1 MKRAAIVAGA
11 TFDTSLVSAVRLAE
25 RGLDVALIDGDLAM
39 AETTIQQI
47 KETGRR
53 CAAIEAD
60 LADTKSFDRALDQAR
75 SSLGIPGVLLSCISL
90 GGGSIHSDEERFAE
104 TRQNLRTLFVC
115 CRAVAGHMVRN
126 RWGRIIN
133 VAHSAVAGDDRE
145 WRDGQTVLAG
155 LTGFTRSAALELAA
169 FGITANFIAPSA
181 CAAGGPSPVRQE
193 LPNVDAASYPE
204 SVARLTEF
212 LISEQAAAITG
223 QGSYVAGH
231 HAGTE
236 LNAGSSSL
244 NRNAVGR

>member
-11 TFDTSLVSAVRLAE
+11 TLDTSLVAAVRLAE
-25 RGLDVALIDGDLAM
+25 RGLDVALIDEDLAM
-39 AETTIQQI
+39 AETTVQRI

-60 LADTKSFDRALDQAR
+60 LADTRSFDRALDQAR

-90 GGGSIHSDEERFAE
+90 GGGSGHSDEELFAE

-115 CRAVAGHMVRN
+115 CRAVAGHMVRH

-133 VAHSAVAGDDRE
+133 VAQSAAAGDRE

-155 LTGFTRSAALELAA
+155 LIGFTRSAALELAA

-181 CAAGGPSPVRQE
+181 CAAGGPFPVHQA
-193 LPNVDAASYPE
+193 LPNADATSYPD
-204 SVARLTEF
+204 SVARMTEF

-223 QGSYVAGH
+223 QGSYVASRR
-231 HAGTE
+231 AGTE
-236 LNAGSSSL
+236 F
-244 NRNAVGR
+244 